1 MPNTDEYIG
10 VVISDVARLLRTEF
24 DRRVRRLGITR
35 AQWLVLTRLHRH
47 PGASL
52 SELAEMM
59 EVEKA
64 TAGRMIDRLVA
75 NGWVARRT
83 QRDDRRVKRVYLT
96 PEAERVHKRIWRV
109 AEATVEDALTGLSAQ
124 ESRQL
129 MTLLQRV
136 KKTLVSAVDAAPP
149 GRAVVAGR
157 QTCFAWRARSQREG
171 RAMSKR
177 LRPWA
182 LIGVP
187 VLVLLGA
194 LIVWLQG
201 GRYASTENAFVK
213 ADITQV
219 AGEVPGRIIDVRIR
233 DHAVVAAGDVLLRLD
248 PATYQLALAKAE
260 AETDSARAAVEQ
272 LKVSLR
278 EIRAEATEAENKLS
292 YLQTQAKRH
301 RDLSGRGV
309 TSAARV
315 EQANSEEQEGQDR
328 LAVLHQRIA
337 RVEAALG
344 GNPDRPTD
352 QYAAVRE
359 KQAMRDRAALDLAY
373 TEIKAPR
380 AGVVVNFKLQLGE
393 QVKAQTPLFALV
405 TDRRPW
411 LEANFKET
419 DLTHVTVGQKA
430 KVILDMHPDITW
442 DAEVESISPATGA
455 EFAIL
460 PAQNASGNW
469 VKVVQRLPVRLRLME
484 RPGEPPLRAGMTA
497 YVSIDTGRTRNLSSI
512 FGSGAAVAARPDPQE
527 TTKAE

>member
-1 MPNTDEYIG
+1 M
-10 VVISDVARLLRTEF
+10 
-24 DRRVRRLGITR
+24 
-35 AQWLVLTRLHRH
+35 
-47 PGASL
+47 
-52 SELAEMM
+52 
-59 EVEKA
+59 
-64 TAGRMIDRLVA
+64 
-75 NGWVARRT
+75 
-83 QRDDRRVKRVYLT
+83 
-96 PEAERVHKRIWRV
+96 
-109 AEATVEDALTGLSAQ
+109 
-124 ESRQL
+124 
-129 MTLLQRV
+129 
-136 KKTLVSAVDAAPP
+136 
-149 GRAVVAGR
+149 
-157 QTCFAWRARSQREG
+157 
-171 RAMSKR
+171 
-177 LRPWA
+177 
-182 LIGVP
+182 
-187 VLVLLGA
+187 LLGA

-219 AGEVPGRIIDVRIR
+219 ASEVPGRISDVRVR

-248 PATYQLALAKAE
+248 PAAYQLALAKAE
-260 AETDSARAAVEQ
+260 AELDSARAAVEQ
-272 LKVSLR
+272 LKVSLH

-292 YLQTQAKRH
+292 YLQIQAKRH

-309 TSAARV
+309 TSTARL

-337 RVEAALG
+337 RVRRRSAASRTG
-344 GNPDRPTD
+344 RPTNLPRS
-352 QYAAVRE
+352 ARSRRCAI
-359 KQAMRDRAALDLAY
+359 APSLDLAY

-430 KVILDMHPDITW
+430 KVVLDMHPDITW

-469 VKVVQRLPVRLRLME
+469 VKIVQRLPVKLRLME

-512 FGSGAAVAARPDPQE
+512 FGSGAAVAARPDLQA